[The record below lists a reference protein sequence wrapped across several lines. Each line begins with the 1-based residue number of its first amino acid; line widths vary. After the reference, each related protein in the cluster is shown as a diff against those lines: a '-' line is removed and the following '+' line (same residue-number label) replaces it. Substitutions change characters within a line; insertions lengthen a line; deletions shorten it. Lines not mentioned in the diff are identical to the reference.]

1 MIERYTVQLD
11 SIRVVDLTR
20 LLPGPYATQL
30 LGDMGAEVIKVED
43 PDIGDYARF
52 IEPMAPND
60 IGAVFSAINRGK
72 KSVTIDLKDDDG
84 LAAFYELVRDAD
96 VVFEQFR
103 PGVAE
108 RLGVDY
114 ESVRE
119 RNPEIVY
126 CSLSGYGQE
135 GPYSD
140 RVGHDLNY
148 AGFAGLVDMTRRSTD
163 DPPEVP
169 GFPIGDMAGGTF
181 AALSIVSALL
191 EQELSDGDGNYIDVS
206 MTDAVLSFSQAVSSL
221 ALYGGDPRPGETEL
235 TGKFPCYDIYRTA
248 DDRYVTLAALEPK
261 FWRNFCEAIGHE
273 ELIEKHRAG
282 DDATREAVRDVLSE
296 TFASKTRSE
305 WESELGEEDVML
317 GLVKSPRE
325 ALEDPH
331 IESREIVR
339 GADGPLPRIGYP
351 AQVER
356 GLDDV
361 DETVPEIGEHTEEVL
376 ESVGI
381 DEDTLEEMQ
390 ARDIV

>member
-1 MIERYTVQLD
+1 MQLN
-11 SIRVVDLTR
+11 SIRIVDLTR

-30 LGDMGAEVIKVED
+30 LSDMGAEVIKIED
-43 PDIGDYARF
+43 PDTGDYARF

-60 IGAVFSAINRGK
+60 VGAVFSAINRGK
-72 KSVTIDLKDDDG
+72 KSVTLDLKDDEG
-84 LAAFYELVRDAD
+84 RAAFYELIEDAD

-108 RLGVDY
+108 RLGIDY
-114 ESVRE
+114 ETLRE
-119 RNPEIVY
+119 RNPDVVY

-148 AGFAGLVDMTRRSTD
+148 AGFAGLVDMTRGSTD
-163 DPPEVP
+163 DDPEIP
-169 GFPIGDMAGGTF
+169 GYPIGDMAGGTF

-191 EQELSDGDGNYIDVS
+191 DRELSGGGGNYIDVS
-206 MTDAVLSFSQAVSSL
+206 MTDAVLSFSQAVSCL
-221 ALYGGDPRPGETEL
+221 ALYGDDPRPGETEL

-248 DDRYVTLAALEPK
+248 DDEYVTVAALEPK
-261 FWRNFCEAIGHE
+261 FWRNLCEALGRE
-273 ELIEKHRAG
+273 DLIDKHRA
-282 DDATREAVRDVLSE
+282 DDEATREAVHDVLSE

-305 WESELGEEDVML
+305 WEAELGEKDVML
-317 GLVKSPRE
+317 GIVKSPNE
-325 ALEDPH
+325 ALADRH
-331 IESREIVR
+331 IESRGIIE

-356 GLDDV
+356 GLDDG
-361 DETVPEIGEHTEEVL
+361 DETVPEMGEHTNDVL

-381 DEDTLEEMQ
+381 GEDAIEELRE
-390 ARDIV
+390 RDVV